1 MGPQVVWAE
10 VKCWENEEHGG
21 YWSGLKEHQ
30 VMELVPKCCKKLGI
44 GGTIGTI
51 ENTLDYKKMTNQNR
65 PFLQGSFS
73 KDQCVSLTLTSR
85 TPTCKQWCLQTLN
98 FWGFSM
104 GMWTSILMQPLI
116 HAHLIPSISVLLSWY
131 STQAGDPMSQLSTHS
146 WCTCA
151 QSSTGRCSTNLRCW
165 HKINGSLHLH
175 KWLPKSRNEH
185 IGSSFWGS
193 QQKNM

>member
-1 MGPQVVWAE
+1 MVEEGDTLKGNDDDNKNKTVILTYTDIEHEMKEKTEEFSTKNLTMGPQVVWAE

-85 TPTCKQWCLQTLN
+85 TPTCKQ
-98 FWGFSM
+98 
-104 GMWTSILMQPLI
+104 
-116 HAHLIPSISVLLSWY
+116 
-131 STQAGDPMSQLSTHS
+131 
-146 WCTCA
+146 
-151 QSSTGRCSTNLRCW
+151 
-165 HKINGSLHLH
+165 
-175 KWLPKSRNEH
+175 
-185 IGSSFWGS
+185 
-193 QQKNM
+193 